1 METYQERQLIQTA
14 LAGNSESLAIL
25 LNEVKD
31 LTFNLSLRMLGN
43 VFDAEDATQEIL
55 LKAITNLS
63 SFDERSRFST
73 WFYRL
78 ATNHLINDHKKRVFR
93 EQMTFDFMQEDIEQT
108 LSIDDAVFYESEEDE
123 LAEELKLSC
132 TNIMLQCL
140 NPRDRCIFIFVTMFK
155 MNSNYASEL
164 LQETPDNY
172 RKRLSRSREKMRTF
186 LDSYCGLAS
195 GEYNCKR
202 RVTFAIK
209 QKRLNPNQYDYL
221 KLKELDLSELY
232 NQKENMDYL
241 DEQTL
246 LFEELSHY
254 QSAFNPRQFLK
265 EMLSTKQLSDL
276 IKKDSIY
283 DL

>member
-73 WFYRL
+73 WVYRL

-140 NPRDRCIFIFVTMFK
+140 NPRDRCIFIFGTMFK

-195 GEYNCKR
+195 GKYNCKR
-202 RVTFAIK
+202 RVPFAIK

-232 NQKENMDYL
+232 NQKKNMDYL